1 MDGILT
7 LRLAPGVTH
16 GTLQIAKDGDKIRED
31 LVGDTQKIRVLL
43 DCRGRRS
50 TDSASRRFPVYSGTE
65 RVAFV
70 IESAVGR
77 VLVQAWVVLTP
88 RMCPNRAFDN
98 EAKSVDWLLS

>member
-1 MDGILT
+1 MPSVMMVKMGHEPEVVREGDVEG
-7 LRLAPGVTH
+7 LASNGWDPHPAAG
-16 GTLQIAKDGDKIRED
+16 AP
-31 LVGDTQKIRVLL
+31 
-43 DCRGRRS
+43 
-50 TDSASRRFPVYSGTE
+50 ASRRFPVYSGTE